1 MYDRI
6 RDLLIGEEKRQKMA
20 SNKVIK
26 QRLAAK
32 QAMDANIKK
41 IMTPKP
47 QPPEENK

>member
-6 RDLLIGEEKRQKMA
+6 KDLLIGEEKREKLA

-32 QAMDANIKK
+32 KAMDANIKK
-41 IMTPKP
+41 IMTPKTKAS
-47 QPPEENK
+47 EEKK